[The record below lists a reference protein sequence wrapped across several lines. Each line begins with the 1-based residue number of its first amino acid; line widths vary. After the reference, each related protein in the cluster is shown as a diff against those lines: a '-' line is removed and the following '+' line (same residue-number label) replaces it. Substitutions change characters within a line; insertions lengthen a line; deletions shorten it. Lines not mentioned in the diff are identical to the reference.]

1 MIRYTA
7 YDQAYN
13 RASCKFRI
21 RVQGEVSSIGLQT
34 PHSAHSGLG
43 LCPSTPRLS
52 GISPGLLVHSE
63 TLPCPEASAA
73 WLPVLHL

>member
-21 RVQGEVSSIGLQT
+21 RVQGETGSFGLQA
-34 PHSAHSGLG
+34 PRSAYPGLG
-43 LCPSTPRLS
+43 LCPSNPSL
-52 GISPGLLVHSE
+52 ISPGLLVRSE
-63 TLPCPEASAA
+63 TLSCPEASATR
-73 WLPVLHL
+73 LPVLHL